1 MADVGQINLLWRR
14 GKRTDLMQQGE
25 AIRYTPCS
33 TSFPLLKRQIFDYV
47 DCDGLAGRRIN
58 ACRPATCPNG
68 IFRLD

>member
-1 MADVGQINLLWRR
+1 
-14 GKRTDLMQQGE
+14 MQQSE
-25 AIRYTPCS
+25 AIRYTPMFNKLPAAKA
-33 TSFPLLKRQIFDYV
+33 TNLDYV